1 MRKLNLTSVTCIRKD
16 WEFREIMRKPQ
27 YWYRKADKQ
36 GDDYAPGAL
45 RSMGKPFTPF
55 SKVTLAV
62 LLLHS
67 MLLFVGSGGSLRT
80 PQQRTMFLGA
90 LVGLLCVGVDL
101 YGKFEFGV
109 LLAFSVVNP
118 FFLAKGILS
127 GMLIAILAHF
137 VWRRGFKIV
146 LAIIGTG
153 FAGFNIYAAARY
165 DFRYLAACPPG
176 FYSTNGW
183 LVGTAIA
190 LAILKWAQREP
201 AQTPGDNHGLAS
213 GVQPLGM

>member
-1 MRKLNLTSVTCIRKD
+1 MRKLNLTSVTCFRKD

-118 FFLAKGILS
+118 FFFGQRHLVGNVDCDTCAFCL
-127 GMLIAILAHF
+127 
-137 VWRRGFKIV
+137 
-146 LAIIGTG
+146 
-153 FAGFNIYAAARY
+153 AARIQ
-165 DFRYLAACPPG
+165 DCAGNHWNGIRRVQYLCCGALRFQVSSGLSTRVLFDKRMASRNRNCVGDSEVGAARTC
-176 FYSTNGW
+176 SNS
-183 LVGTAIA
+183 
-190 LAILKWAQREP
+190 RR
-201 AQTPGDNHGLAS
+201 
-213 GVQPLGM
+213 